1 MNCNQISGFDWRN
14 ALNELLAG
22 KKDALISNPE
32 FTDHAFDASEKMA
45 NTTEEDKFALL
56 MGEAEK
62 TLQMIEP
69 YLGDRTRLMEIGGG
83 VGLVYAL
90 LRSKG
95 YDIVSLEPGA
105 NGFGDRHRAGLHLMN
120 TLGIDPGG
128 WIKTGIEDF
137 TPTQPAFDLI
147 FSYFTLEHLPD
158 LEKAFQVMERA
169 LHNQGLMIHCCPNYN
184 IPFEPHYNI
193 PLIPVKPEWTAS
205 IFPGLKNKGLWQ
217 GLNFTTTQ
225 QISRLC
231 GHHGLRPV
239 FCRGMTAWAF
249 ERVLSDPIF
258 AARKKGFIKPARL
271 LKKLGL
277 LKVIRYCLPPS
288 FDTPMQFT
296 ARKTK
301 KRHPKQL
308 KMTNSVSTQQHRIW
322 TG

>member
-1 MNCNQISGFDWRN
+1 MNCNQLAGFDWRN
-14 ALNELLAG
+14 SLKHLLSG
-22 KKDALISNPE
+22 KKNALISSPE
-32 FTDHAFDASEKMA
+32 FIDHAFDAAEGNSH
-45 NTTEEDKFALL
+45 TTTKDKFALL

-69 YLGDRTRLMEIGGG
+69 HLVNNVRLMEIGGG

-105 NGFGDRHRAGLHLMN
+105 TGFGDRHRAGLHLMK
-120 TLGIDPGG
+120 TLGIDSSG
-128 WIKTGIEDF
+128 WLKMGIEDF
-137 TPTQPAFDLI
+137 SPTEPAFDLI
-147 FSYFTLEHLPD
+147 FSYFSLEHLPD
-158 LEKAFQVMERA
+158 LQKAFQVMERA

-193 PLIPVKPEWTAS
+193 PIIPVKPDWTAL
-205 IFPGLKNKGLWQ
+205 IFPGLQNKGLWQ

-225 QISRLC
+225 GISRLC
-231 GHHGLRPV
+231 RHHGLRPI
-239 FCRGMTAWAF
+239 FCKGMTAWAF
-249 ERVLSDPIF
+249 ERVLSDSIF

-271 LKKLGL
+271 LKKTGL

-301 KRHPKQL
+301 KL
-308 KMTNSVSTQQHRIW
+308 S
-322 TG
+322 